1 MDKLE
6 IYKDYIGKLGSLDVR
21 RFEKVIGMY
30 DELRPMNYFIVKK
43 QIEEA
48 KSLTDV
54 GRASM
59 LQHNE
64 YIFESLFTSLGYV
77 KTYKGIS
84 IGGTV
89 YIDGRK
95 YPSVVH
101 EFVIR
106 GTEVFVILD
115 DYKTA
120 LGNMVLFEFVRL
132 TSREYGI
139 SDVVVTN
146 QREALIGKLRFT
158 EITSTIRS
166 FFDMYADNELSF
178 NPCYQRGL
186 VWSNE
191 QKELFIKAL
200 LKGVVR
206 LTPTYVFNGFSSDT
220 KLYEVLDGKQ
230 RLTTLLEFVRNEFT
244 VDGIY
249 YKDWGYEDV
258 RAFHKLPL
266 VYTLVDG
273 FDDDGL
279 TLALKVDL
287 FLQLNSYGEAVDK
300 AHLEMIQKK
309 YLENKLEVKNEQ
321 TERPFR

>member
-1 MDKLE
+1 M
-6 IYKDYIGKLGSLDVR
+6 YKDYIGTLGSLDVR

-30 DELRPMNYFIVKK
+30 DDLRPLNYFIVKK
-43 QIEEA
+43 RIEEA
-48 KSLTDV
+48 KNVTDV

-64 YIFESLFTSLGYV
+64 YLFESLFTTLGYV
-77 KTYKGIS
+77 KTHKGVS
-84 IGGTV
+84 IGDTV

-95 YPSVVH
+95 YSSVVH
-101 EFVIR
+101 EFVLR

-132 TSREYGI
+132 TSRESGI

-178 NPCYQRGL
+178 NPWYQRGL

-273 FDDDGL
+273 FDDKGL
-279 TLALKVDL
+279 TLALKVEL

-300 AHLEMIQKK
+300 AHLEMIKET
-309 YLENKLEVKNEQ
+309 YLQNEVDVKNE
-321 TERPFR
+321 

>member
-6 IYKDYIGKLGSLDVR
+6 IYKDYIGTLGSLDVR

-30 DELRPMNYFIVKK
+30 DKLRPLNYFIVKK
-43 QIEEA
+43 GIEES

-64 YIFESLFTSLGYV
+64 YIFESLFTSLEYV

-84 IGGTV
+84 IGDTV

-132 TSREYGI
+132 TSRESGI

-200 LKGVVR
+200 LKGIVR

-273 FDDDGL
+273 FDDEGL
-279 TLALKVDL
+279 TLALKVEL

>member
-6 IYKDYIGKLGSLDVR
+6 MYKDYIGTLGSLDVR

-30 DELRPMNYFIVKK
+30 DDLRPLNYFIVKK
-43 QIEEA
+43 RIEEA
-48 KSLTDV
+48 KNVTDV

-64 YIFESLFTSLGYV
+64 YLFESLFTTLGYV
-77 KTYKGIS
+77 KTHKGVS
-84 IGGTV
+84 IGDTV

-95 YPSVVH
+95 YSSVVH
-101 EFVIR
+101 EFVLR

-132 TSREYGI
+132 TSRESGI

-178 NPCYQRGL
+178 NPWYQRGL

-273 FDDDGL
+273 FDDKGL
-279 TLALKVDL
+279 TLALKVEL

-300 AHLEMIQKK
+300 AHLEMIKET
-309 YLENKLEVKNEQ
+309 YLQNEVDVKNE
-321 TERPFR
+321 

>member
-43 QIEEA
+43 GIEEA

-64 YIFESLFTSLGYV
+64 YIFESLFTY
-77 KTYKGIS
+77 
-84 IGGTV
+84 
-89 YIDGRK
+89 
-95 YPSVVH
+95 
-101 EFVIR
+101 
-106 GTEVFVILD
+106 
-115 DYKTA
+115 

-132 TSREYGI
+132 VAREYGI

-230 RLTTLLEFVRNEFT
+230 RLTTLLEFVRNKFT

-273 FDDDGL
+273 FDDEGL
-279 TLALKVDL
+279 TLALKVEL
-287 FLQLNSYGEAVDK
+287 FLQLNSYGEVVDK
-300 AHLEMIQKK
+300 VHLEMIQKK
-309 YLENKLEVKNEQ
+309 YLENKLEVKNE
-321 TERPFR
+321 

>member
-1 MDKLE
+1 
-6 IYKDYIGKLGSLDVR
+6 
-21 RFEKVIGMY
+21 
-30 DELRPMNYFIVKK
+30 
-43 QIEEA
+43 
-48 KSLTDV
+48 
-54 GRASM
+54 
-59 LQHNE
+59 
-64 YIFESLFTSLGYV
+64 
-77 KTYKGIS
+77 
-84 IGGTV
+84 
-89 YIDGRK
+89 
-95 YPSVVH
+95 
-101 EFVIR
+101 
-106 GTEVFVILD
+106 
-115 DYKTA
+115 
-120 LGNMVLFEFVRL
+120 MVLFEFVRL
-132 TSREYGI
+132 TSRESGI

-178 NPCYQRGL
+178 NPWYQRGL

-273 FDDDGL
+273 FDDKGL
-279 TLALKVDL
+279 TLALKVEL

-300 AHLEMIQKK
+300 AHLEMIKET
-309 YLENKLEVKNEQ
+309 YLQNEVNVKNE
-321 TERPFR
+321 